1 MADITSSDILNLSH
15 SLKDVCEVDCE
26 TSPCLTKTLRTL
38 LQWNLIQANLEYSRR
53 FCGQPL
59 QSDFQYSY
67 NQHELTQ
74 PLSPDQPR
82 DTQFR
87 HSLEHR
93 HSFSH
98 EHGAK

>member
-53 FCGQPL
+53 FCCRQA
-59 QSDFQYSY
+59 
-67 NQHELTQ
+67 Q
-74 PLSPDQPR
+74 PLSPEQPQ
-82 DTQFR
+82 DAQFR

-98 EHGAK
+98 EHGTD